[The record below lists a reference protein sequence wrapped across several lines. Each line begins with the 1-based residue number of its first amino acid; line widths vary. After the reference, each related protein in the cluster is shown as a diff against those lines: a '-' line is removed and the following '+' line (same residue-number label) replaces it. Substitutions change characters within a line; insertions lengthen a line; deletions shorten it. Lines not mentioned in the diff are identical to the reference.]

1 MPYLSSTRE
10 WSKCGFALLLLGA
23 VEPLVVGFAFL
34 EGVDSV
40 DLLLDLE
47 PVESAY
53 ILLVAAALRL
63 GAMVRECV
71 FSRRGL

>member
-1 MPYLSSTRE
+1 M
-10 WSKCGFALLLLGA
+10 
-23 VEPLVVGFAFL
+23 VGFAFL